1 VSNPTIEQAD
11 LIVLGAG
18 PGGYTAAFRAA
29 DLGRD
34 VTLIDP
40 RATLGGVC
48 LNVGCIP
55 SKALLHAA
63 KVIDDAAGMAAHGV
77 QFDTPRIDIP
87 ALRAWKDGV
96 VAKLTGGLTQL
107 ARKRKVTVFQGAARF
122 DSHNTILVES
132 HNGTRRIAFK
142 QAIIACGSEPIRLPT
157 LPEDPRIIDSTGALA
172 LASVPARMLVVGG
185 GVIGLEMAQVYR
197 AFGAEVT
204 VVELGGQLL
213 PGADPDIV
221 QPLLARLKSQGVEIR
236 LSARLVGATA
246 RPEAI
251 SVTLDTRGE
260 EQAVDFDMVLCA
272 VGRRANGHQIGAE
285 AAGIAIDSSGTISV
299 DRSMRTAVQHIFAVG
314 DVVGQPM
321 LAHKATH
328 EGKVAAEAACGHPA
342 VFDAAVIPAVAY
354 TDPEVAWVGMTETAC
369 KAAGRNA
376 KVTTFPW
383 AASGRALSM
392 ERSEGRTKLIFD
404 AESQRLIGAAIVG
417 AGAGELISEMVL
429 AIEMGAEA
437 EDIAHSIHPHP
448 TLSETSALAAEMV
461 LGTITD
467 L

>member
-1 VSNPTIEQAD
+1 MSAMTEEQAD
-11 LIVLGAG
+11 LVVLGAG

-34 VTLIDP
+34 VLLIDP

-63 KVIDDAAGMAAHGV
+63 KVIDDASGMATHGV
-77 QFDTPRIDIP
+77 SFGPPQIDIS

-107 ARKRKVTVFQGAARF
+107 ARKRKVTVVQGAARF
-122 DSHNTILVES
+122 DSPNSILVES
-132 HNGTRRIAFK
+132 HSGTRRIEFN

-157 LPEDPRIIDSTGALA
+157 LPDDSRVIDSTGALA
-172 LASVPARMLVVGG
+172 LASVPSRMLVVGG

-213 PGADPDIV
+213 PGSDPDIV
-221 QPLLARLKSQGVEIR
+221 QPLLARLRRQGVEVR
-236 LSARLVGATA
+236 LSTRLVGATA
-246 RPEAI
+246 RPEAMT
-251 SVTLDTRGE
+251 VTLDSRGV
-260 EQAVDFDMVLCA
+260 EQAVDFDLVLCA

-285 AAGIAIDSSGTISV
+285 AAGISVDPSGTIPV
-299 DRSMRTAVQHIFAVG
+299 DRSMRTNVPHIFAVG

-328 EGKVAAEAACGHPA
+328 EAKVAAEEACGHPS
-342 VFDAAVIPAVAY
+342 VFDAAVIPTVAY
-354 TDPEVAWVGMTETAC
+354 TDPEVAWVGITETAC
-369 KAAGRNA
+369 K
-376 KVTTFPW
+376 
-383 AASGRALSM
+383 M
-392 ERSEGRTKLIFD
+392 EGRT
-404 AESQRLIGAAIVG
+404 V
-417 AGAGELISEMVL
+417 
-429 AIEMGAEA
+429 
-437 EDIAHSIHPHP
+437 
-448 TLSETSALAAEMV
+448 TC
-461 LGTITD
+461 GT
-467 L
+467 